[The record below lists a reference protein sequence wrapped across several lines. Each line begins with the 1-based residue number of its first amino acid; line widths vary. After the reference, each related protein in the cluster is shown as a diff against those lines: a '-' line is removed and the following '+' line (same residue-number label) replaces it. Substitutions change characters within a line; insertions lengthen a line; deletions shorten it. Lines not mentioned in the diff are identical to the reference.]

1 MIQQDQ
7 GPIAAGRP
15 QDPQSNDLGRQVK
28 GAAEDVTREAR
39 EVGRNVR
46 DEALSLAGAAKDELK
61 SQAEAGKDQIAD
73 TLSSVAERLHGT
85 ADDLRGDQAWIA
97 NMLDEGVRQL
107 GGLAD
112 GLKSRDLGSLM
123 GAVETFARR
132 QPALFAGAS
141 VALGFAAARLA
152 KASAER
158 SHGMGDY
165 AGRAETGFAGG
176 GYDRGY
182 PGSGTT
188 VSGGSGMGAHGIAA
202 GGATGSDALGGS
214 GGRDFATTGGAA
226 SRDFATSG
234 HYSGAQAPHSLHED
248 QPGSAGLDRAVTS
261 ERWRSPD
268 LPIGDPARET
278 PTTGPSAGTGT
289 GTGVTP

>member
-1 MIQQDQ
+1 M
-7 GPIAAGRP
+7 R
-15 QDPQSNDLGRQVK
+15 RQVK

-46 DEALSLAGAAKDELK
+46 DEAASLAGAAKDELK

-73 TLSSVAERLHGT
+73 KLASVAERLHGT

-158 SHGMGDY
+158 GRGMGDY
-165 AGRAETGFAGG
+165 TGRAETGFAGG
-176 GYDRGY
+176 GYDSSY
-182 PGSGTT
+182 PRPGTGAP
-188 VSGGSGMGAHGIAA
+188 GGSGMGAHGIAA
-202 GGATGSDALGGS
+202 GGATGSDALSGA

-234 HYSGAQAPHSLHED
+234 SYAGARAPHSLHED
-248 QPGSAGLDRAVTS
+248 QPGPAGLDRAVTS
-261 ERWRSPD
+261 ERWRSAD

-278 PTTGPSAGTGT
+278 TTTGPSTGTGT